1 MDSTNFMNP
10 LNNFSW
16 QFNPSGKVSEVFPFL
31 LRNRYSLLPSAVQNW
46 EKNERRRV
54 VEWRRGG
61 GQMSGGERQAGRQR
75 TRTSI
80 GAYRSSLGPSQAER
94 RAHYD
99 V

>member
-1 MDSTNFMNP
+1 M
-10 LNNFSW
+10 
-16 QFNPSGKVSEVFPFL
+16 
-31 LRNRYSLLPSAVQNW
+31 
-46 EKNERRRV
+46 
-54 VEWRRGG
+54 EWRRGG